1 MVLPMLSAQLE
12 EFARQGSEM
21 NNKPVLRPDPKETEA
36 GLCQIGAAP
45 IKRQVHI
52 ALCARLV
59 GPFGPPK
66 QDYYCSLGLALHKT
80 KRPG

>member
-36 GLCQIGAAP
+36 RLCQIGAALSRKMQAE
-45 IKRQVHI
+45 IVWDGGGR
-52 ALCARLV
+52 R
-59 GPFGPPK
+59 G
-66 QDYYCSLGLALHKT
+66 DRRTRS
-80 KRPG
+80 